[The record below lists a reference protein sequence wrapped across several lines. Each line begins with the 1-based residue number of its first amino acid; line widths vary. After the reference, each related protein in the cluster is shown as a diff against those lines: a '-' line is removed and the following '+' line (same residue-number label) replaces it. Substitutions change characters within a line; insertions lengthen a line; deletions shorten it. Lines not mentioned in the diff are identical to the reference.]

1 MTQSIWSK
9 LFTALRGGANEV
21 GESIV
26 DQQAL
31 RILDQEIRDAD
42 TALSNARRELV
53 TIMAKHK
60 LAADRVSEYDA
71 KIKDLEAKAVSALN
85 AGREDLAMEV
95 AEAISTLT
103 NDLDR
108 REKPSDEFGTYA
120 ENMRKDINKAE
131 ARIKSLRQQ
140 VDMAKARDSVQKAQV
155 SASIASGGANGKL
168 ENGRR
173 HPEPPASQ
181 AAATRGRVERS
192 GRTGRRFDGQR
203 SGTQTA
209 RRWRHAER
217 RQRECDPRAPE
228 AEVRL
233 SKPINKTGGAR
244 LAREDAVSNDIPVQ

>member
-21 GESIV
+21 GEAIA

-71 KIKDLEAKAVSALN
+71 KIKDLEAKAVAALN
-85 AGREDLAMEV
+85 AGREDLALEV

-103 NDLDR
+103 NDLAA
-108 REKPSDEFGTYA
+108 EKKLSDEFGAYA
-120 ENMRKDINKAE
+120 DNMRKDI
-131 ARIKSLRQQ
+131 SLDCQRRRQRQ
-140 VDMAKARDSVQKAQV
+140 TGNR
-155 SASIASGGANGKL
+155 G
-168 ENGRR
+168 R

-181 AAATRGRVERS
+181 AAATRCRAERS
-192 GRTGRRFDGQR
+192 GRTGRCLHRQR
-203 SGTQTA
+203 PGTQTA
-209 RRWRHAER
+209 RRRHHAER
-217 RQRECDPRAPE
+217 RQRQCDP
-228 AEVRL
+228 
-233 SKPINKTGGAR
+233 
-244 LAREDAVSNDIPVQ
+244 